1 MQHNAI
7 CQDDSLTD
15 ELPGGVTLLHGQY
28 EIEQQLVGGGFG
40 LTYLARDSLDRRV
53 VIKECYPSA
62 LCLRRGREVRP
73 RSESQEAQY
82 ESVIR
87 NFIMEARRLARL
99 DHPGIV
105 RVHQVF
111 EENNTAYMAMDLVE
125 GLDLLTIRQEDSPRL
140 TREVLEKALRDTL
153 DALGYVHGFDMLH
166 RDISPDN
173 LLLGEDDSLTLI
185 DFGAAREGY
194 CQKSRALSA
203 VLSVKDGYSPH
214 EFYLK
219 DMAQTPSSD
228 LYSVAATFYHLIT
241 GSAPPDSQK
250 RLAAMASDCADPY
263 QPLALGPWNLRH
275 NMLVTIDRALSVA
288 PQDRIQS
295 VAEWVELLDCEEL
308 LPVDAVQEET
318 GQVPAERVKE
328 LDPALFKAIASL
340 VRDTNSHLS
349 PGPHDRALRAM
360 HVRHGPAAPK
370 AERQDDQTRPEQ
382 LYDIFGEPVDDVEA
396 WLKEQDRLSRK
407 GACDGTGQ
415 AGAKPEGTR
424 RSGWAKRAPRQ
435 TLAAGYDETRPTS
448 LLSRLVRALVKGRR
462 RSGDEEMI
470 RN

>member
-1 MQHNAI
+1 VQHNAI
-7 CQDDSLTD
+7 CQDDNLTD
-15 ELPGGVTLLHGQY
+15 ELPGGVKLLHGQY

-62 LCLRRGREVRP
+62 FCLRRGREVRP
-73 RSESQEAQY
+73 RNDSQQAQY

-125 GLDLLTIRQEDSPRL
+125 GLDLLTIRQADSSRL

-153 DALGYVHGFDMLH
+153 DALDYVHGFDMLH

-318 GQVPAERVKE
+318 GQVPAERVRE
-328 LDPALFKAIASL
+328 LDPALFKAISSL

-360 HVRHGPAAPK
+360 HVRRGPVPQAAP
-370 AERQDDQTRPEQ
+370 EQDKKNDEAPDQ

-396 WLKEQDRLSRK
+396 WLREQDRMTRK
-407 GACDGTGQ
+407 GVSEARQD
-415 AGAKPEGTR
+415 AGAKPRKTC
-424 RSGWAKRAPRQ
+424 APRQ
-435 TLAAGYDETRPTS
+435 TLAASYDETRPKS
-448 LLSRLVRALVKGRR
+448 LVSRLVRALVKGRR
-462 RSGDEEMI
+462 RSGDQEMI